1 MVDTAVAA
9 DDHVLEVRLSKPY
22 NALLFTLAVLGI
34 VPEHAYG
41 EDYGSAPIGSGRY
54 MLEQWDKGQQVIFTA
69 NPDYYG
75 DKPNM
80 ERVVVVFMAEDAA
93 FAAAKSG
100 QVDIAFTYPTYS
112 DQTID
117 GFELANYKTVDS
129 RGISL
134 PAIASGATK
143 VLEGDIAYNAGND
156 VTCDIA
162 IRRAINCGIDRSSMV
177 EHVLNGYG
185 HVAYSVGDGM
195 PWSSDDMVVD
205 YNLDRAKQLLDEA
218 GWSAGSDGIRE
229 RDGVRA
235 AFDVWYSSDDSAR
248 QALANEFCNQVL
260 GWVSRPRREALA
272 GMRSTCTRLNHP
284 CCGAGAPMRRLR
296 CTSCTIPRAGATIP
310 ATRARWST
318 LILTRRWLKPP
329 LRNPIRFGR
338 RPCGMAKRAWPAG
351 RLDLVLDRQRG
362 PSVLETQRP
371 DVANKAAPPRPW
383 LVFGE
388 QRRHLVLVPVDI
400 SRPLC
405 PYGPRPLVATGLV
418 LCWEVFETS
427 FIFVI
432 PARRRLKNPLA
443 VGTGPARAAAFIAV
457 VITFLLVAC
466 RPSIPC
472 RQMSGKRAYLTMS
485 AGKEAAL
492 AERCG
497 ALPRSRALCCM
508 GFDALAETWGFS
520 ALGHNAPVRV
530 VAEKLSCSIVLLA
543 VAWCISGIAGFCLG
557 VAAGAKRGT
566 AVDTVIKGYCYVLS
580 TSPTFWLGLIALMVF
595 SVQLGWF
602 PLGFSIPIG
611 ESSASVSLA
620 TDRYHAALPALV
632 LSLTGVA
639 SIALHTRGKTI
650 DFLRLITRFA
660 LRAGESSW
668 SVLVHHGL
676 RNWPCR
682 PLR

>member
-1 MVDTAVAA
+1 MNHAVSSRPINRRTLVGGSLASAISLAASTGLAGCSGSGSVDPAGSSPVDRDHTVTIAMNAGSEPAAGFDPLVAWGCGEHVHEPLIQSTLVTTNDQMEIVGDLATNYYCSEDGLVWTFELRDDVKFTDGEPLTAQDVAFTINSVAQGDTSEADLSMVDTAVAT
-9 DDHVLEVRLSKPY
+9 DDHVLEVRLNKPY

-134 PAIASGATK
+134 PTLAAGATK

-260 GWVSRPRREALA
+260 ELGIEATPRG
-272 GMRSTCTRLNHP
+272 GMRSTCISLNHP

-338 RPCGMAKRAWPAG
+338 RPCGMVKRVWPRRA
-351 RLDLVLDRQRG
+351 
-362 PSVLETQRP
+362 
-371 DVANKAAPPRPW
+371 PRPGAGSPTW
-383 LVFGE
+383 TICIG
-388 QRRHLVLVPVDI
+388 
-400 SRPLC
+400 
-405 PYGPRPLVATGLV
+405 
-418 LCWEVFETS
+418 
-427 FIFVI
+427 
-432 PARRRLKNPLA
+432 N
-443 VGTGPARAAAFIAV
+443 AAAW
-457 VITFLLVAC
+457 
-466 RPSIPC
+466 
-472 RQMSGKRAYLTMS
+472 MW
-485 AGKEAAL
+485 
-492 AERCG
+492 
-497 ALPRSRALCCM
+497 RSKSR
-508 GFDALAETWGFS
+508 T
-520 ALGHNAPVRV
+520 P
-530 VAEKLSCSIVLLA
+530 
-543 VAWCISGIAGFCLG
+543 
-557 VAAGAKRGT
+557 T
-566 AVDTVIKGYCYVLS
+566 ATV
-580 TSPTFWLGLIALMVF
+580 GL
-595 SVQLGWF
+595 W
-602 PLGFSIPIG
+602 
-611 ESSASVSLA
+611 
-620 TDRYHAALPALV
+620 
-632 LSLTGVA
+632 
-639 SIALHTRGKTI
+639 
-650 DFLRLITRFA
+650 
-660 LRAGESSW
+660 
-668 SVLVHHGL
+668 
-676 RNWPCR
+676 
-682 PLR
+682 

>member
-1 MVDTAVAA
+1 MNHAVSSRPINRRTLVGGSLASAISLAASTGLAGCSGSGSVDPAGSSPVDRDHTVTIAMNTGSEPAAGFDPLVAWGCGEHVHEPLIQSTLVTTNDQMEIVGDLATNYYCSEDGLVWTFELRDDVKFTDGEPLTAQDVAFTINSVAQGDTSEADLSMVDTAVAT

-54 MLEQWDKGQQVIFTA
+54 MLEQWDKGQQVIFTT

-260 GWVSRPRREALA
+260 ELGIEATPRGASWDEIYLHQFESPVLWGWGS
-272 GMRSTCTRLNHP
+272 
-284 CCGAGAPMRRLR
+284 
-296 CTSCTIPRAGATIP
+296 
-310 ATRARWST
+310 
-318 LILTRRWLKPP
+318 
-329 LRNPIRFGR
+329 
-338 RPCGMAKRAWPAG
+338 
-351 RLDLVLDRQRG
+351 
-362 PSVLETQRP
+362 
-371 DVANKAAPPRPW
+371 
-383 LVFGE
+383 
-388 QRRHLVLVPVDI
+388 
-400 SRPLC
+400 
-405 PYGPRPLVATGLV
+405 
-418 LCWEVFETS
+418 
-427 FIFVI
+427 
-432 PARRRLKNPLA
+432 
-443 VGTGPARAAAFIAV
+443 
-457 VITFLLVAC
+457 
-466 RPSIPC
+466 
-472 RQMSGKRAYLTMS
+472 
-485 AGKEAAL
+485 
-492 AERCG
+492 
-497 ALPRSRALCCM
+497 
-508 GFDALAETWGFS
+508 
-520 ALGHNAPVRV
+520 NAPVEV
-530 VAEKLSCSIVLLA
+530 YELHYSTGWGNYPCYESEMVDAYLDQALA
-543 VAWCISGIAGFCLG
+543 QTTLEESYPFWKKAMWDGEEG
-557 VAAGAKRGT
+557 VAPQGASTWCWIANVDHLYWKRSGLDV
-566 AVDTVIKGYCYVLS
+566 AKQKPHPHGHGWSLVNNVDT
-580 TSPTFWLGLIALMVF
+580 W
-595 SVQLGWF
+595 
-602 PLGFSIPIG
+602 
-611 ESSASVSLA
+611 
-620 TDRYHAALPALV
+620 
-632 LSLTGVA
+632 
-639 SIALHTRGKTI
+639 
-650 DFLRLITRFA
+650 
-660 LRAGESSW
+660 SW
-668 SVLVHHGL
+668 S
-676 RNWPCR
+676 R
-682 PLR
+682 

>member
-1 MVDTAVAA
+1 MNHAVSSRPINRRTLVGGSLASAISLAASTGLAGCSGSGSVDPAGSSPVDRDHTVTIAMNAGSEPAAGFDPLVAWGCGEHVHEPLIQSTLVTTNDQMEIVGDLATNYYCSEDGLVWTFELRDDVKFTDGEPLTAQDVAFTINSVAQGDTSEADLSMVDTAVAT
-9 DDHVLEVRLSKPY
+9 DDHVLEVRLNKPY

-112 DQTID
+112 EQTID

-134 PAIASGATK
+134 PTLAAGATK

-260 GWVSRPRREALA
+260 ELGIEATPRGASWDEIYLHQFESPVLWGWGS
-272 GMRSTCTRLNHP
+272 
-284 CCGAGAPMRRLR
+284 
-296 CTSCTIPRAGATIP
+296 
-310 ATRARWST
+310 
-318 LILTRRWLKPP
+318 
-329 LRNPIRFGR
+329 
-338 RPCGMAKRAWPAG
+338 
-351 RLDLVLDRQRG
+351 
-362 PSVLETQRP
+362 
-371 DVANKAAPPRPW
+371 
-383 LVFGE
+383 
-388 QRRHLVLVPVDI
+388 
-400 SRPLC
+400 
-405 PYGPRPLVATGLV
+405 
-418 LCWEVFETS
+418 
-427 FIFVI
+427 
-432 PARRRLKNPLA
+432 
-443 VGTGPARAAAFIAV
+443 
-457 VITFLLVAC
+457 
-466 RPSIPC
+466 
-472 RQMSGKRAYLTMS
+472 
-485 AGKEAAL
+485 
-492 AERCG
+492 
-497 ALPRSRALCCM
+497 
-508 GFDALAETWGFS
+508 
-520 ALGHNAPVRV
+520 NAPVEV
-530 VAEKLSCSIVLLA
+530 YELHYSTGWGNYPCYESEMVDAYLYLA
-543 VAWCISGIAGFCLG
+543 LAQTTLEESYSFWKKAMWDGEEG
-557 VAAGAKRGT
+557 VAPQGASTWCWIANVDHLYWKRSGLDV
-566 AVDTVIKGYCYVLS
+566 AKQKPHPHGHGWSLVNNVDT
-580 TSPTFWLGLIALMVF
+580 W
-595 SVQLGWF
+595 
-602 PLGFSIPIG
+602 
-611 ESSASVSLA
+611 
-620 TDRYHAALPALV
+620 
-632 LSLTGVA
+632 
-639 SIALHTRGKTI
+639 
-650 DFLRLITRFA
+650 
-660 LRAGESSW
+660 SW
-668 SVLVHHGL
+668 S
-676 RNWPCR
+676 R
-682 PLR
+682 